1 MSLKRKRSNL
11 KLVFLRIK
19 FISSKQEIIKVIV
32 FGSGMRYLNYM
43 MIFKIK
49 LMLNNNAKNTTNIKI
64 VLLMK

>member
-1 MSLKRKRSNL
+1 
-11 KLVFLRIK
+11 
-19 FISSKQEIIKVIV
+19 
-32 FGSGMRYLNYM
+32 MRYLNYM